1 MMQGVNLM
9 LKYETCTTVGCQT
22 QMKRN
27 KINKSNN
34 KRNKFKPPG
43 PNYLFVAHTAET
55 KEKIIDKGCFLGPKF
70 QTDPISATF
79 TIHWH
84 HK

>member
-1 MMQGVNLM
+1 MQGVNLM

-34 KRNKFKPPG
+34 KRKKFKPPG
-43 PNYLFVAHTAET
+43 PNYLFVAHKAET
-55 KEKIIDKGCFLGPKF
+55 KEKKSSTKDAF
-70 QTDPISATF
+70 
-79 TIHWH
+79 
-84 HK
+84 